1 MKTANLVVMLLM
13 LLILATLT
21 IFSFFL
27 GQKLTKTD
35 NIQPYSA
42 ADSLLNWKLDSV
54 KGVYQVEIDSIRR
67 QKEIVKWRTKL
78 IRDVD
83 TVIYSGGDTA
93 CIEIIERKNRLI
105 AGLDSV
111 VELLDVE
118 ARTYSDL
125 LLIEQQQR
133 GLEIRRNAA
142 LSLKVDSCIKS
153 NKDTLTAISKRLDT
167 GFFRRNSL
175 WNKNKF
181 RNYIKTGQK

>member
-1 MKTANLVVMLLM
+1 MKALKIVVM
-13 LLILATLT
+13 LLILA

-27 GQKLTKTD
+27 GTKLTKTD

-133 GLEIRRNAA
+133 GIEIRRNAA
-142 LSLKVDSCIKS
+142 LSLKMDSCIKS

>member
-1 MKTANLVVMLLM
+1 MKALKTVVM
-13 LLILATLT
+13 LLILAT
-21 IFSFFL
+21 FSFFL
-27 GQKLTKTD
+27 GTKLTKTD

-111 VELLDVE
+111 VELL
-118 ARTYSDL
+118 TWKH
-125 LLIEQQQR
+125 
-133 GLEIRRNAA
+133 GHIRIY
-142 LSLKVDSCIKS
+142 C
-153 NKDTLTAISKRLDT
+153 
-167 GFFRRNSL
+167 
-175 WNKNKF
+175 
-181 RNYIKTGQK
+181 